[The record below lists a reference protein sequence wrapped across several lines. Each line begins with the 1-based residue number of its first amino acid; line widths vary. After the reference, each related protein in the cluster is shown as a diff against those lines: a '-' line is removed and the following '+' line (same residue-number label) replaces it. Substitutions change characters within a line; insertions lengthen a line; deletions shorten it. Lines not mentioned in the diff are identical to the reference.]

1 MQLCLANTE
10 QQWSLAGQFNDL
22 AALTQ
27 WGGEGFRF
35 PPRRLEFLQRL
46 QLPDTQ
52 SYVLL
57 DSSQN
62 MQAFGQ
68 ICDRF
73 DRLHLARILVLPPY
87 RGQHLSEQLIRGLL
101 AVGLQLWPTREAS
114 LYVFRNNQPALRSYL
129 RLGFSEAKQPSAY
142 RSDLYFM
149 TLSNPAS
156 RVLAAK
162 APAIVS
168 AKGVL

>member
-10 QQWSLAGQFNDL
+10 QQWSLADQFNDA

-35 PPRRLEFLQRL
+35 PPRRTEFLQRL

-57 DSSQN
+57 DGQRN
-62 MQAFGQ
+62 TLAFGQ

-73 DRLHLARILVLPPY
+73 NRLHLARLLVLPPY
-87 RGQHLSEQLIRGLL
+87 RGQHLSEHLINALL
-101 AVGLQLWPTREAS
+101 AAGLQLWPTREAS

-129 RLGFSEAKQPSAY
+129 RLGFSEATQPGAY

-162 APAIVS
+162 APAIIT
-168 AKGVL
+168 ATGLL